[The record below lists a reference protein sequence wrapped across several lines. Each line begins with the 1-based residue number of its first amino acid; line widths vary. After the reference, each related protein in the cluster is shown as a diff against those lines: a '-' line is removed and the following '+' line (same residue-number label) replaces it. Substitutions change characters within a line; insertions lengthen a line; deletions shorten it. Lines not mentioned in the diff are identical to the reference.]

1 MANKRTPPIDWSK
14 LDGMLLFDPSLNV
27 CADEMGVSHDTLE
40 RAIKAKFQLTFGE
53 YKRQKV
59 NHTAYKLKQ
68 KMINKAF
75 EGDNTCLIFSLK
87 NLSDW
92 ADKIDHG
99 FNEDKK
105 QILLKYSIEP
115 KTVGPKPDKG
125 TTE

>member
-1 MANKRTPPIDWSK
+1 MAYKKTPAINWDK
-14 LDGMLLFDPSLNV
+14 LDGMLLFDPPLNV

-40 RAIKAKFQLTFGE
+40 RAIKAKFDLTFGE
-53 YKRQKV
+53 YKQGKT
-59 NHTAYKLKQ
+59 NHTGYRLKQ
-68 KMINKAF
+68 KMINKAL

-87 NLSDW
+87 NLTNW
-92 ADKIDHG
+92 CDKIEHG